1 MIALLSRRKKKMSE
15 SEYSNWHTYCS
26 YVKSGIRII
35 ACLAGMVLGSVALL
49 AIGLLIAECVGIVEE
64 FG

>member
-1 MIALLSRRKKKMSE
+1 MVE

-35 ACLAGMVLGSVALL
+35 ACLAGMMLGSVSLL

-64 FG
+64 LG